1 MKRLTTII
9 WGLLFTTSLTATAA
23 YAQNTPSTA
32 PQNSPPSIKSDA
44 DGINNTTRMLL
55 RDANGKEIG
64 EVEVVKNEDGRLV
77 LINSSGLTNGLNAVD
92 FSPDLWLVVL
102 LTITC
107 GGLGGVVF
115 ELLNLQG
122 NIERPHKPTD
132 DELAAKLA
140 YASRK
145 HVIDLGIWA
154 RVIVGAA
161 AAPPAMLFLRP
172 ETAFG
177 LLAMSVVAGSAGTA
191 VFRSLQERL
200 LLAVAQQGKVESET
214 PAMKQNTKLDEAIDT
229 FEKLEQKVRKVSV
242 SEPKTTILSFPKGLT
257 LEPKDFNQIWKLL
270 IEANCV
276 ENAKVDEAIHALQN
290 LERKVRDVSESP
302 FGTTELRIPSD
313 KTLDSKDFDEVK
325 RRLGEAKGLSETIV
339 TREAQEVSDT
349 AATADSSTTPPLKPY
364 DLNPAAKLDEA
375 INAFAQLKEKL
386 IKTSTRG
393 ADTMTLQLSSS
404 NFLEQEDLDK
414 VQKLLSELKG
424 LFSTTR
430 ISGSSTSSE
439 LPGVE
444 IAAKVNQA
452 ADAFE
457 ALKNKLM
464 QASNSLVGTT
474 ILKFADGTSIQL
486 SDLDKVEKLLCEV
499 KGLQQKIG
507 IPNTSTL
514 LQQPPSE
521 IALSEA
527 AREYHV
533 VR

>member
-1 MKRLTTII
+1 
-9 WGLLFTTSLTATAA
+9 
-23 YAQNTPSTA
+23 
-32 PQNSPPSIKSDA
+32 
-44 DGINNTTRMLL
+44 
-55 RDANGKEIG
+55 
-64 EVEVVKNEDGRLV
+64 
-77 LINSSGLTNGLNAVD
+77 
-92 FSPDLWLVVL
+92 
-102 LTITC
+102 
-107 GGLGGVVF
+107 
-115 ELLNLQG
+115 
-122 NIERPHKPTD
+122 
-132 DELAAKLA
+132 
-140 YASRK
+140 
-145 HVIDLGIWA
+145 
-154 RVIVGAA
+154 
-161 AAPPAMLFLRP
+161 
-172 ETAFG
+172 
-177 LLAMSVVAGSAGTA
+177 MSVVAGSAGTA

-290 LERKVRDVSESP
+290 LERKVRDISESP

-313 KTLDSKDFDEVK
+313 KTLDFKDFDEVK
-325 RRLGEAKGLSETIV
+325 RRLREAKGLSETIV

-364 DLNPAAKLDEA
+364 ALNPAAKLDEA
-375 INAFAQLKEKL
+375 INAFAQLKDNL
-386 IKTSTRG
+386 IKASTRG
-393 ADTMTLQLSSS
+393 ADTMTLHLSSS

-424 LFSTTR
+424 LFSTSG

-439 LPGVE
+439 LSGVE
-444 IAAKVNQA
+444 LATKVNQA

-474 ILKFADGTSIQL
+474 ILKFADGTSIQQ

-507 IPNTSTL
+507 IPNNSTL

>member
-1 MKRLTTII
+1 MKRIRTII
-9 WGLLFTTSLTATAA
+9 WGLLLTTSLIATAA
-23 YAQNTPSTA
+23 YGQNPPSTS
-32 PQNSPPSIKSDA
+32 PQNLPPSIKRDA
-44 DGINNTTRMLL
+44 DEINKTTRMLL
-55 RDANGKEIG
+55 RDAKGKEIG

-161 AAPPAMLFLRP
+161 AAPPTMLFLRP

-177 LLAMSVVAGSAGTA
+177 LLAMSIVAGSAGTA

-200 LLAVAQQGKVESET
+200 LLAVAQQGKVEPET
-214 PAMKQNTKLDEAIDT
+214 LAMKQNNQIDEAIDA
-229 FEKLEQKVRKVSV
+229 FEKLYQKVQKASERK
-242 SEPKTTILSFPKGLT
+242 SEEKELKVINGITFNAKEFDRISDLLT
-257 LEPKDFNQIWKLL
+257 
-270 IEANCV
+270 EAKSV
-276 ENAKVDEAIHALQN
+276 ENTKVDEAITAFEKLYSKVRNVAESPWGTTN
-290 LERKVRDVSESP
+290 LEISS
-302 FGTTELRIPSD
+302 G
-313 KTLDSKDFDEVK
+313 KTLDSTDFEKVK
-325 RRLGEAKGLSETIV
+325 KLLREAKGLSKTIV

-349 AATADSSTTPPLKPY
+349 AATTDGNMTPQLKVSE
-364 DLNPAAKLDEA
+364 LKLIPKVDEA

-386 IKTSTRG
+386 IKASTRG
-393 ADTMTLQLSSS
+393 ADTMTLHLLS
-404 NFLEQEDLDK
+404 NNCLEQEDLDK

-424 LFSTTR
+424 LFSTSG
-430 ISGSSTSSE
+430 ISGSNTSSE
-439 LPGVE
+439 LSGVE
-444 IAAKVNQA
+444 LATKVNQA

-474 ILKFADGTSIQL
+474 ILKFADSTSIQQ

-499 KGLQQKIG
+499 KGLQQKMG
-507 IPNTSTL
+507 IPNNSTL
-514 LQQPPSE
+514 LQQAPSE
-521 IALSEA
+521 IDRSGA